1 MGIKRKK
8 RILLLVNTSAGVGS
22 ARGKLYDII
31 KNLAVRDCEVTA
43 YPILPEQG
51 LDSEQLIAEYGKD
64 YDVVMCCGGDG
75 TLNHVIRGVMN
86 AGLSCPIGYLP
97 SGSTNDFARSIG
109 IPGEVDENCRAVAG
123 DHVFAYDI
131 GKFNSVYFNYVAAFG
146 AFTKVSYST
155 NQTAKNV
162 LGYPAY
168 ILEGLHT
175 LPESIFSRCHLEIEH
190 DGIRE
195 RGHYL
200 YGAISNAT
208 SVGGISSPVI
218 KKASLNDG
226 LFEVMLIQAPDSIVE
241 VGEILTMLTT
251 GNTDNQY
258 IRTFTA
264 SHLQIKALNDVPWTL
279 DGEYGGKPKIVE
291 ISVCPRAIRI
301 LVP

>member
-162 LGYPAY
+162 LGYPAFH
-168 ILEGLHT
+168 ILAVWTFAMFTSTDLSKKRKKKTLENIMFTRVLEVVATGL
-175 LPESIFSRCHLEIEH
+175 E
-190 DGIRE
+190 
-195 RGHYL
+195 
-200 YGAISNAT
+200 
-208 SVGGISSPVI
+208 PVTP
-218 KKASLNDG
+218 S
-226 LFEVMLIQAPDSIVE
+226 M
-241 VGEILTMLTT
+241 
-251 GNTDNQY
+251 
-258 IRTFTA
+258 
-264 SHLQIKALNDVPWTL
+264 
-279 DGEYGGKPKIVE
+279 
-291 ISVCPRAIRI
+291 
-301 LVP
+301 